1 MPTDRPL
8 VIPISTGDVFHPDD
22 VRPVAGGNTRM
33 VKMVPVGGG
42 NSLPCIIRSRD
53 VVTID
58 NEGHTLSAPSNEC
71 LLLVSRSPYL
81 TLRAYVQTSAWRSF
95 TEQPLE
101 W

>member
-22 VRPVAGGNTRM
+22 VLPVAGGNSRM
-33 VKMVPVGGG
+33 VKMVPVGEG
-42 NSLPCIIRSRD
+42 NHLPCIIRSHV

-58 NEGHTLSAPSNEC
+58 NEGTALSAPSNEC
-71 LLLVSRSPYL
+71 LLLVSRNPYL
-81 TLRAYVQTSAWRSF
+81 TLRAYVETSAWRSF
-95 TEQPLE
+95 SEQPLE